1 MEFSIRGGV
10 PPDFGSVS
18 ILFYFIFKHGLNHPE
33 MQRNFFLPLGD
44 PPPSSFLPQIDFIFL
59 NEAFPPLWKIPE
71 LFFLFFWT
79 LPLNN
84 VSSIL
89 ILISMHQK
97 LFEDSCMITG
107 KISTSQKLLK
117 GIMQFRWTTNHNH
130 IDQPQNYLS
139 LEETFSA

>member
-1 MEFSIRGGV
+1 MGISICGSKLQGGV
-10 PPDFGSVS
+10 PPHFGSVS
-18 ILFYFIFKHGLNHPE
+18 ILFFFIFKHGLNHPE

-71 LFFLFFWT
+71 LFFLFFLT

-117 GIMQFRWTTNHNH
+117 GIMQFR
-130 IDQPQNYLS
+130 
-139 LEETFSA
+139 